1 MVKVAAT
8 VATIVRDAVFPL
20 ECRLA
25 YDGTRENID
34 GGYRVALDF
43 HPNDRPDA
51 LLDAPPGTVFL
62 LVAVELDDDGRP
74 RPRGLRVNIGRPGQ
88 IYDEMLPAA
97 QVGMLCTKSEFMG
110 FLSLWSGETIATS
123 EDASDTVC
131 LHCKVNRK
139 REIVLNSEAAQRWA
153 ELDAQFQHWKL
164 KGKLP

>member
-1 MVKVAAT
+1 MRDIDQQVRAA
-8 VATIVRDAVFPL
+8 AIPM

-25 YDGTRENID
+25 WEGTRENVD

-51 LLDAPPGTVFL
+51 LLNATPGAVFL
-62 LVAVELDDDGRP
+62 LVAVELDDDSRP
-74 RPRGLRVNIGRPGQ
+74 RPHGLRVSIGRPGQ
-88 IYDEMLPAA
+88 SYDEMLPAA
-97 QVGMLCTKSEFMG
+97 QVGMLCQKQEFNE
-110 FLSLWSGETIATS
+110 FLTLWSGETIATP

-139 REIVLNSEAAQRWA
+139 REITPGSGAAQRWA